1 MVLIFYKQDIGPEL
15 LGMKVRVYYNCFY
28 LKYNG
33 LLEAF
38 MEFKELAKERY
49 SVRSYK
55 DTKLTKEQI
64 DRLLEVSNLA
74 PTGKNNQPHRIYVLQ
89 SEEALEKIN
98 ELTQCAF
105 HAPVVFMFTY
115 NLDEDWKNFREEGI
129 RSGIE
134 DVSIVACH
142 VMFEAQEM
150 GLGTCWVN
158 AYPNTAVE
166 QAFNIPDDE
175 KSVLLMPIGY
185 PADDSVPSERHELKK
200 SLDKIVRYL

>member
-74 PTGKNNQPHRIYVLQ
+74 PTGKN
-89 SEEALEKIN
+89 S
-98 ELTQCAF
+98 LTGS
-105 HAPVVFMFTY
+105 MFFKAKKH
-115 NLDEDWKNFREEGI
+115 LK
-129 RSGIE
+129 RS
-134 DVSIVACH
+134 
-142 VMFEAQEM
+142 M
-150 GLGTCWVN
+150 N
-158 AYPNTAVE
+158 
-166 QAFNIPDDE
+166 
-175 KSVLLMPIGY
+175 
-185 PADDSVPSERHELKK
+185 
-200 SLDKIVRYL
+200 